1 MTYTIG
7 NLYSLDDDP
16 HKAIMQDIRHFQHKH
31 DCCPNVVLIHPDCIN
46 GLTGELEY
54 EDEHG
59 NRLTLTVRADVMQL
73 HKSYML
79 MREE

>member
-1 MTYTIG
+1 MTYTFG
-7 NLYSLDDDP
+7 NLYSLDGDP
-16 HKAIMQDIRHFQHKH
+16 HKAIMQDARHFRHKH
-31 DCCPNVVLIHPDCIN
+31 GCDPNVVLIHPDRID

-54 EDEHG
+54 QDEDG
-59 NRLTLTVRADVMQL
+59 KSLTLTVRADVMQL